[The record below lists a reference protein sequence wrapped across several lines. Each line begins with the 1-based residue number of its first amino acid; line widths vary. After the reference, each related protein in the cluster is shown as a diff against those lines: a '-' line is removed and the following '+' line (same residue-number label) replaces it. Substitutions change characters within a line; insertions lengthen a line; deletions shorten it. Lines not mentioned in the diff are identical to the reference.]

1 MSRLSIWVVYDHPA
15 DWPEYYVAREWI
27 GDQPGNMVTLD
38 RNLDRLRERLQRL
51 GLVRL
56 ERMPEDEPHI
66 LETWL

>member
-1 MSRLSIWVVYDHPA
+1 MSRLSIWVVYDHPE